1 VIFIII
7 YLINNYNNKK
17 NNVSYITIIL
27 YNYCNK
33 VMSTNENS
41 FIVETVI
48 ALCHTNS
55 DNIFSKQTNNLMI
68 YLQEFI
74 KYKIINKKF
83 IISNDDKNICLL
95 LCEKLGLNNNYSF
108 IFDIFNVNKIEIN
121 NNKIINIIPLFD
133 DINKNTTIKKLL
145 NNWQIKE
152 NITLTNI
159 PQFIC
164 LNITR
169 NNKIQIDIQKKI
181 KLNTN
186 NNWNFYSAL
195 CKHENDYYVLLYK
208 DDEFYIYD
216 YNNELQFYK
225 VKMNDKNV
233 IDMIKYECVFVVYK
247 IM

>member
-1 VIFIII
+1 M
-7 YLINNYNNKK
+7 
-17 NNVSYITIIL
+17 SYITIIL

-33 VMSTNENS
+33 VMSTNKNS

-48 ALCHTNS
+48 ALCHTNY
-55 DNIFSKQTNNLMI
+55 DNIFSKQTNNLII

-74 KYKIINKKF
+74 KYKIINNKF

-121 NNKIINIIPLFD
+121 DDKIINIIPLID

-145 NNWQIKE
+145 NNWQIRE
-152 NITLTNI
+152 NNTLTNV

-195 CKHENDYYVLLYK
+195 CKHNNEYYVLLYK

-216 YNNELQFYK
+216 SNNELQFYK

-233 IDMIKYECVFVVYK
+233 IDMIKYECVFVIYK
-247 IM
+247 LA